1 MHHPLTKAE
10 LRYVCS
16 GLALSV
22 VVGVLALGAWLGPW
36 SPRGLEQADAM
47 LAAGESEAA
56 MAAYLDLAAEGWRE
70 RDRADALWKAAQLAR
85 AEGELSEASV
95 LLTRF
100 SEDFVE
106 DPRAA
111 EALADKAELYL
122 AVMDRPES
130 AARAWSA
137 AARQGTDPEQA
148 GQWWLRAGRAWLEA
162 GSEAKARVAFRAA
175 TSTEGTRTEAW
186 LALGNLALGSD
197 PAEAYDAYD
206 RALRAAADGELGSLA
221 RLGMA
226 TAIERLD
233 GAEAALAEVDAEA
246 ALDTALSRRRVRLEG
261 QLQP

>member
-1 MHHPLTKAE
+1 MHHSLTKAE

-22 VVGVLALGAWLGPW
+22 FVGVCALGAWLGPW
-36 SPRGLEQADAM
+36 SPRGLEQADGL
-47 LAAGESEAA
+47 LATGEPEAA
-56 MAAYLDLAAEGWRE
+56 MAAYLDLASDAWRE
-70 RDRADALWKAAQLAR
+70 SERAEALWKAAQLAR
-85 AEGELSEASV
+85 AEGELTEASI

-100 SEDFVE
+100 SRDFAG

-122 AVMDRPES
+122 AVMDRPEA
-130 AARAWSA
+130 AARAWSD
-137 AARQGTDPEQA
+137 AARQGQDAAQA
-148 GQWWLRAGRAWLEA
+148 GEWWLRAGRAWLEA
-162 GSEAKARVAFRAA
+162 GNEAKARVAFRAA
-175 TSTEGTRTEAW
+175 TSTVGTRTEAW
-186 LALGNLALGSD
+186 LALGNLALAAD

-206 RALRAAADGELGSLA
+206 RALRAAADSELGYLA

-226 TAIERLD
+226 TAMERLD

-246 ALDTALSRRRVRLEG
+246 AMDSALSRRRVRLEG